1 MVGLTGAVYRLGAA
15 MKSCK
20 GPSSGF
26 LCSVNL
32 FFFFLLHKTEWN
44 VRAAAVCF
52 LTNSYK
58 PHLVSLKAMIVADG
72 L

>member
-32 FFFFLLHKTEWN
+32 FFFLLHKTEWN

-52 LTNSYK
+52 LTDSYK
-58 PHLVSLKAMIVADG
+58 LHLVSLKAMIVADW